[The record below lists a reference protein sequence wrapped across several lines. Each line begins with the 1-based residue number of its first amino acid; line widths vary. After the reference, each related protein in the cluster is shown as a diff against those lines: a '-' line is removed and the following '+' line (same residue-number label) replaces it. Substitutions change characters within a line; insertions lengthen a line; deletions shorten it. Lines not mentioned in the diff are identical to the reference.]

1 MGVIVR
7 VSVAER
13 RSDVLASLCRRPSPD
28 PIGKRRLANPMQP
41 IRFLW
46 PHLGVGFD
54 PIVDEKY
61 YVVLTIVRH
70 WIVESRLVQDL
81 DREAE

>member
-1 MGVIVR
+1 M
-7 VSVAER
+7 SVAER
-13 RSDVLASLCRRPSPD
+13 RSDVLASLCHRPSPD
-28 PIGKRRLANPMQP
+28 PIGKRRLANPTQP
-41 IRFLW
+41 ISLW

-54 PIVDEKY
+54 LIVDEKY